1 MINNEQI
8 EADLKELQTRI
19 RPENKALIEQPLWN
33 WQEAPI
39 EIRFAISYIGASL
52 ILSPLMIE
60 KIQEWSQG
68 SAVAQ
73 VEQNPKAKTKI
84 SKQDQARSERIVLN
98 LYDIAK
104 VASESQSKI
113 KHHPENNKGF
123 SAVLKKIAIELERF
137 EKEYVAKTSDIQAL
151 IYEQQKNL
159 VEPVFNAFV
168 NAYLELAYYHLKQC
182 APGLSLSQ
190 NDLAKIKQ
198 YYPKIL
204 FAANDWN
211 INQYYQIDR
220 DAYYLYVIAQKAQ
233 TNPESD
239 AISKFKHLLKLPGD
253 QGIRCLHAYNFN
265 LNVLEKNVNN
275 KVVWKDLRKVP
286 APADGIYVRPDLIP
300 THWKNAIT
308 KQKGA
313 LNDAKK

>member
-68 SAVAQ
+68 NAVAQ
-73 VEQNPKAKTKI
+73 IEQNPKAKTKI

-104 VASESQSKI
+104 VASESQLKI
-113 KHHPENNKGF
+113 KHHPENHKGF
-123 SAVLKKIAIELERF
+123 SAVLKKIALELERF
-137 EKEYVAKTSDIQAL
+137 EKDYVAKTSDIQAL

-159 VEPVFNAFV
+159 VEPVFNTFV

-220 DAYYLYVIAQKAQ
+220 DAYYLYVLAQKAQ
-233 TNPESD
+233 ANPESD
-239 AISKFKHLLKLPGD
+239 AISKFKHLLKLPED
-253 QGIRCLHAYNFN
+253 QGIRCLHSYNFN
-265 LNVLEKNVNN
+265 LNVLEKNINN
-275 KVVWKDLRKVP
+275 KAVWKDLRKVP
-286 APADGIYVRPDLIP
+286 APADGIYVRPELIP
-300 THWKNAIT
+300 THWKKAIS
-308 KQKGA
+308 K
-313 LNDAKK
+313 